1 MNRSAATLTITLST
15 LALTGLIGCSNYR
28 DSGGE
33 SNPSTYL
40 DDQAN
45 QTLQEFRQQDPSL
58 SKFFDGAHAYVVFPR
73 VTRGALIVGA
83 ANGEGVV
90 FQGGR
95 VVGYSTVTQ
104 VTAGAA
110 IGGQSFSQLMFFQD
124 PASFAQFKAG
134 TTQFAANASA
144 VAARSGVGASN
155 DYSNGVAVFV
165 IPRAGL
171 MADASIGG
179 QRFRFRPSF

>member
-1 MNRSAATLTITLST
+1 MTSRRV
-15 LALTGLIGCSNYR
+15 LALAALALFAGLPACSGYR

-33 SNPSTYL
+33 SSPSTYL
-40 DDQAN
+40 EDDA
-45 QTLQEFRQQDPSL
+45 TRTVQEFRQQDPSL
-58 SKFFDGAHAYVVFPR
+58 AKFFDSAHAWAVFPR
-73 VTRGALIVGA
+73 VARGAVIVGA

-110 IGGQSFSQLMFFQD
+110 IGGQSFSQIIFFQD
-124 PASFAQFKAG
+124 PASFANFKAG
-134 TTQFAANASA
+134 TTEFAANASA

-155 DYSNGVAVFV
+155 DYNNGVAVFV